1 MKTIPTL
8 GLISVVLVT
17 LMFSGCNN
25 SSNSTPANA
34 DGTSEVYE
42 PAVEVDPN
50 VMLIDT
56 QRLLQATLTDTS
68 GQVAT
73 RQDDGTY
80 RFDNTI
86 TFPVTAT
93 NGYIDENADGIVNN
107 NEVMNEIAFTAAE
120 GRAVTLAS
128 TLASNSVMRAILEED
143 FELTPQQINEKSPN
157 NDQDID
163 VFSTVVFD
171 YMHSNSYSSV
181 DTISEEALRSLV
193 DAFRALRNELL
204 GVDLN
209 DIPVDTSESNDSIL
223 PPLPQRSL

>member
-1 MKTIPTL
+1 MKTIPTR

-73 RQDDGTY
+73 HQDDGTY

-107 NEVMNEIAFTAAE
+107 NEVMNEIAFTAVE
-120 GRAVTLAS
+120 GHAVTLAS
-128 TLASNSVMRAILEED
+128 TLASNSVMRAVLEED
-143 FELTPQQINEKSPN
+143 FGLTPQQINEKTPGT
-157 NDQDID
+157 DQDIK

-171 YMHSNSYSSV
+171 YIHSNSYSSI

-193 DAFRALRNELL
+193 DAFTTLRNELE
-204 GVDLN
+204 GVDDSN

-223 PPLPQRSL
+223 PPPPY